1 MKNNLLKSVA
11 AAATAS
17 ALLFSTVTSFA
28 AATATTVTTYKSGNK
43 VGVTSTITGAP
54 AGKMITYLASS
65 GKNGAV
71 NTEKDIKYIGQK
83 TVPAD
88 GNVSFSYDIDGA
100 KVGET
105 VATVRY
111 GSDDAA
117 TATDLNN
124 DAARTV
130 VYGALTVSK
139 TNCEVNVDKT
149 NIGNG
154 ESATVTVQPKAGYEM
169 KMVSVNGAE
178 LSDNTAATYTVPY
191 AKNMEFIAVCG
202 AKATESGTPF
212 VVKLRDVDPLEG
224 ETSKGIVCHK
234 ADSVENVTYG
244 VYAKTS
250 AGTVLQMGDITDGF
264 YAAVEVDNGGYY
276 AIQIINDNNSSIDLE
291 SITLYPAYKEANGK
305 IHYLASPT
313 ATSMEEVQ

>member
-28 AATATTVTTYKSGNK
+28 AATATTVTTYKTGSK
-43 VGVTSTITGAP
+43 VNVASTITGAP

-65 GKNGAV
+65 GENGAV
-71 NTEKDIKYIGQK
+71 NSEKDIKYIGQK

-100 KVGET
+100 NVGET

-117 TATDLNN
+117 TATELNK
-124 DAARTV
+124 DASKTV

-154 ESATVTVQPKAGYEM
+154 ESATVTVQPNPGYEM
-169 KMVSVNGAE
+169 KMVSINGAE
-178 LSDNTAATYTVPY
+178 LSDSTAATYTVPY

-202 AKATESGTPF
+202 AKVTENNSPF
-212 VVKLRDVDPLEG
+212 VVKLRDVDPLEN

-234 ADSVENVTYG
+234 AGNNENIQYG
-244 VYAKTS
+244 VYAK
-250 AGTVLQMGDITDGF
+250 AENGQVLKMGDIQDGF
-264 YAAVEVDNGGYY
+264 YPATTVDTGDYY
-276 AIQIINDNNSSIDLE
+276 AVQIINDGDDANLLDG
-291 SITLYPAYKEANGK
+291 ITLHPAYKDNQG
-305 IHYLASPT
+305 IHYLSGSAMVNPNN
-313 ATSMEEVQ
+313 

>member
-28 AATATTVTTYKSGNK
+28 ATATTVTTYRGGNK

-54 AGKMITYLASS
+54 VGKMITYLASS
-65 GKNGAV
+65 GKDGAV
-71 NTEKDIKYIGQK
+71 NSETDIKYIGQK

-88 GNVSFSYDIDGA
+88 GNVSFSYDIDGTT
-100 KVGET
+100 VGTT

-117 TATDLNN
+117 TATDLNK
-124 DAARTV
+124 DTARTV

-191 AKNMEFIAVCG
+191 AENMEFIAVCG

>member
-17 ALLFSTVTSFA
+17 ALLFTTVTSF
-28 AATATTVTTYKSGNK
+28 AATATTVTTYKGGSK
-43 VGVTSTITGAP
+43 VRVTSTITGAP
-54 AGKMITYLASS
+54 ADKMITYLASS

-71 NTEKDIKYIGQK
+71 NTETDIKYIGQK

-88 GNVSFSYDIDGA
+88 GNVSFSYDIDDA
-100 KVGET
+100 TVGTT

-117 TATDLNN
+117 TATDLNK
-124 DAARTV
+124 DTARTV

-154 ESATVTVQPKAGYEM
+154 ESATVTVQPNAGYEI
-169 KMVSVNGAE
+169 KMVSINGAE
-178 LSDNTAATYTVPY
+178 LSDSTAATYTVPY
-191 AKNMEFIAVCG
+191 AENMEFIAVCG
-202 AKATESGTPF
+202 AKVTENNSPF
-212 VVKLRDVDPLEG
+212 VVKLRDVDPLEN

-234 ADSVENVTYG
+234 AGNNENIQYG
-244 VYAKTS
+244 VYAK
-250 AGTVLQMGDITDGF
+250 AENGQVLKMGDIQDGF
-264 YAAVEVDNGGYY
+264 YPATTVDAGDYY
-276 AIQIINDNNSSIDLE
+276 AVQIINDGNDANLLDG
-291 SITLYPAYKEANGK
+291 ITLYPAYKDNQG
-305 IHYLASPT
+305 IHYLSGSAMVNPNN
-313 ATSMEEVQ
+313 

>member
-65 GKNGAV
+65 GENGAV

-100 KVGET
+100 TVGKT

-191 AKNMEFIAVCG
+191 AENMEFIAVCG